1 MQTAATLP
9 PAGGTA
15 LAQPQPLPPLRDEL
29 KIHPAGNN
37 RDGSPAWHLADPVRN
52 LYFRLGWLELEMLRR
67 WPLGAPQAI
76 ADSIS
81 QETTMTVDEQD
92 VLQFLGFLQ
101 QQQLLRRG
109 AFKARGSLWRRILHG
124 YLFIRLPLV
133 RPEKA
138 LRRMLPWVEWLFSA
152 PFLLLTAVAALAGVV
167 LA

>member
-81 QETTMTVDEQD
+81 QETTM
-92 VLQFLGFLQ
+92 
-101 QQQLLRRG
+101 QLHR
-109 AFKARGSLWRRILHG
+109 F
-124 YLFIRLPLV
+124 
-133 RPEKA
+133 
-138 LRRMLPWVEWLFSA
+138 
-152 PFLLLTAVAALAGVV
+152 
-167 LA
+167 

>member
-1 MQTAATLP
+1 MCCSSGL
-9 PAGGTA
+9 
-15 LAQPQPLPPLRDEL
+15 
-29 KIHPAGNN
+29 
-37 RDGSPAWHLADPVRN
+37 
-52 LYFRLGWLELEMLRR
+52 
-67 WPLGAPQAI
+67 
-76 ADSIS
+76 
-81 QETTMTVDEQD
+81 
-92 VLQFLGFLQ
+92 LQ

-167 LA
+167 LAARQWDNVEAALHGALSWNGALAFAVALILSNAGTNWGTPLWRPATAYASAIWGWRCW